1 MVSRVSV
8 NVRVRFRFIGA
19 NLYIAMTPLNFT
31 RPWESMTT
39 NLLSATE

>member
-19 NLYIAMTPLNFT
+19 NLYIAMTPPKLHSSLGINDYSQPT
-31 RPWESMTT
+31 P
-39 NLLSATE
+39 TE